1 MKTKMIIPFA
11 ALAVCCILSGCVSAP
26 PPEACDLETSVQI
39 LMEKMLGNPQF
50 TKNYNAAKK
59 AKDALPVV
67 CQSPIVNKTPNAECR
82 SVVRAADDLVRVA
95 LFDTGAFEVKDDGA
109 ADMMLSRIVWG
120 ADGGIE
126 NTSALMNA
134 VGGHDA
140 PDFIVSGDLQQSIS
154 SGGYPTYR
162 LRLAIYNLKTGK
174 IVWEGIQRKIKL
186 Q

>member
-1 MKTKMIIPFA
+1 MKTKIIIPFA
-11 ALAVCCILSGCVSAP
+11 ALAVCCILGGCVSAP
-26 PPEACDLETSVQI
+26 PPETCDLETSVQI

-59 AKDALPVV
+59 AKGALPIV
-67 CQSPIVNKTPNAECR
+67 CQSPIVNKTPKAEVR
-82 SVVRAADDLVRVA
+82 SMGRAADDFVRVA
-95 LFDTGAFEVKDDGA
+95 LFDTGIFEVKDDSA
-109 ADMMLSRIVWG
+109 ADMILSRIVWG

-126 NTSALMNA
+126 NMSALMNA

-140 PDFIVSGDLQQSIS
+140 PDFIISGDLQQSIS
-154 SGGYPTYR
+154 SSGYPTYR
-162 LRLAIYNLKTGK
+162 LRLAVYNLKTGK